1 MIKHEYLPT
10 VYCWHPVRIWC
21 SWVSAL
27 WLKMGLVT
35 LQEEAL
41 GQECWANG
49 GSRASSAIYPLAGWV
64 FHGSVVACP
73 SGQRRLWL
81 VERVILPTVSA
92 RVGHG
97 ARQVWQREA
106 GSQLQSKHVLWCKQ
120 GVSKIKNQPSC
131 GWAKPQGQGRAAVGT
146 GLTYAKS
153 GTAGETVAAAEVC
166 DLWHIFS
173 PVTKPRWTKR
183 KVPAG
188 CPGLLRSSLQPTAH
202 RHSGSTAVLC
212 FWNYAQ
218 GQDVS

>member
-41 GQECWANG
+41 GQDCWANG
-49 GSRASSAIYPLAGWV
+49 GSRAVQFIPLLDGYFTALCCPV
-64 FHGSVVACP
+64 PLGSWC
-73 SGQRRLWL
+73 LWL
-81 VERVILPTVSA
+81 VERVMLPTGSV

-106 GSQLQSKHVLWCKQ
+106 GSQLQSKQILCCKQ

-131 GWAKPQGQGRAAVGT
+131 GWASQGKAAIGT
-146 GLTYAKS
+146 RLIYAKS
-153 GTAGETVAAAEVC
+153 GTAGGTVAAAEV
-166 DLWHIFS
+166 
-173 PVTKPRWTKR
+173 
-183 KVPAG
+183 
-188 CPGLLRSSLQPTAH
+188 
-202 RHSGSTAVLC
+202 
-212 FWNYAQ
+212 
-218 GQDVS
+218 

>member
-1 MIKHEYLPT
+1 MSIYLLFT
-10 VYCWHPVRIWC
+10 ADILSGYGAAE
-21 SWVSAL
+21 WVHF
-27 WLKMGLVT
+27 
-35 LQEEAL
+35 
-41 GQECWANG
+41 
-49 GSRASSAIYPLAGWV
+49 GSRWAWWLCRKKLSVRNAEQMEAAEPPVQFIPLAGWV

-97 ARQVWQREA
+97 VRQVWQREA

-173 PVTKPRWTKR
+173 PVTKLRWTKR
-183 KVPAG
+183 EVPAG

-202 RHSGSTAVLC
+202 RHSGSMAVLC
-212 FWNYAQ
+212 FWNNAQ